1 MELIK
6 IEDKQLIVADKVI
19 NQIKELETQK
29 KLIDEN
35 EKEFKEKLIKIYEDN
50 GIDRSSNFESYDKTL
65 KISYTPKTVND
76 TFSSKVLQEKYPDIY
91 RECLVKSERKG
102 SIRITVRDKEEF

>member
-6 IEDKQLIVADKVI
+6 MENNQLLVADKVI
-19 NQIKELETQK
+19 DQIRNLEIEK
-29 KLIDEN
+29 KLIEEK
-35 EKEFKEKLIKIYEDN
+35 EKEFKEKLIKIYEEN
-50 GIDRSSNFESYDKTL
+50 GIDRSSNFESYDKSL
-65 KISYTPKTVND
+65 KISYTPKSID
-76 TFSSKVLQEKYPDIY
+76 YRFSSKVLEEKYPDIY

>member
-6 IEDKQLIVADKVI
+6 VEDKQLIVADKVI

-29 KLIDEN
+29 KLIDEK

-65 KISYTPKTVND
+65 KISYTPKTVNY
-76 TFSSKVLQEKYPDIY
+76 TLSSKVLQEKYPDIY